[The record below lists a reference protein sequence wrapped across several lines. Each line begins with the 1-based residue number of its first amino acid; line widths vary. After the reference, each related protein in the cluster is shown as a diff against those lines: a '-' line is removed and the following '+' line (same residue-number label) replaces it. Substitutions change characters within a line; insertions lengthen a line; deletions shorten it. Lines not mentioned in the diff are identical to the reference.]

1 MRFVMLGM
9 LVCVLA
15 GCAAN
20 ATSNTAASSQDSGTA
35 TMALNGGPSANG
47 GSNTAEPTRVPA
59 DDVGTIIGVGQ
70 LVDERTVP
78 FSSWSELAGNQIA
91 IHFTSG
97 SPACFGADAGV
108 QETPSTVTITVRTG
122 RLATAIDHPCLMVA
136 SYSTLVVNLSQ
147 PVGDR
152 EVLSGR

>member
-20 ATSNTAASSQDSGTA
+20 ATSNQDSGTA
-35 TMALNGGPSANG
+35 AMALNDGLSTNGGPD
-47 GSNTAEPTRVPA
+47 TVEPTRVPA
-59 DDVGTIIGVGQ
+59 DNVGTIIGVGQ
-70 LVDERTVP
+70 LVDDRTVP

-122 RLATAIDHPCLMVA
+122 RLATALDHPCLMVA